1 MASSF
6 ATLLHE
12 SFATFAADKKERMIM
27 GHCSCCAHTHECAPE
42 KHIEKKESIFAEYW
56 KVGLSFILLISGII
70 MNALELPFFR
80 EGYFSLIWYVVAYL
94 PVGLPVMKEAWESMK
109 DKDYFSEFTL
119 MFVATLGAFYIGE
132 YPEGVAVMLFYSV
145 GELFQEKAVD
155 KAKRNIGALLDV
167 SPEEAAVVRDGR
179 VIIENPQNVKVGET
193 IEIKIGGR
201 VPLDGMMLNEVAAF
215 NTAALTGES
224 VPRSIRMGE
233 EVLAGMIVTD
243 KVIRIKVIRPFDKS
257 ALARILELVQNA
269 SERKA
274 PAELFI
280 RKFACVYTPIVIG
293 LAVLIVLL
301 PFIYSLITP
310 QFFFTFNDWLYR
322 ALVFLV
328 ISCPCALVVS
338 IPLGYFGGIGAASR
352 LGILFKGGNYLDAVT
367 KINTV
372 VFDKTGTLTK
382 GTFEVQSCNCESG
395 VSEEELIRM
404 IASVESSSTHPI
416 AKAVVN
422 YAGRRDIELSSVT
435 DSKEYAGLGLEAAVN
450 GIQVLAGNGRLL
462 SKFQIEYP
470 PELLS
475 VTDTIVVCAI
485 GNKYAGYLLLS
496 DSLKED
502 AKIAIQN
509 LKALGIQNIQIL
521 SGDKQSIVS
530 NFAEKLGISEAYGDL
545 LPDGKVKHLEE
556 LRQHTENQVAFV
568 GDGMNDA
575 PVLALSNVGIA
586 MGGLGSDAAIETA
599 DVVIQ
604 TDQPSKVAEAIKV
617 GKLTRRIVWQNIS
630 LAFGVKLLVLILG
643 AGGLA
648 TLWEAV
654 FADVGVAL
662 IAIMNAVRIQKMI
675 K

>member
-1 MASSF
+1 
-6 ATLLHE
+6 
-12 SFATFAADKKERMIM
+12 MIM

-167 SPEEAAVVRDGR
+167 RPEEAAVVRDGR

-193 IEIKIGGR
+193 IEIKTGGR

-280 RKFACVYTPIVIG
+280 RKFARVYTPIVIG

-310 QFFFTFNDWLYR
+310 QFLFTFNDWLYR

-475 VTDTIVVCAI
+475 ITDTIVVCAI

-509 LKALGIQNIQIL
+509 LKVLGIQNIQIL

-530 NFAEKLGISEAYGDL
+530 NFAEKLGVSEAYGDL

>member
-1 MASSF
+1 
-6 ATLLHE
+6 
-12 SFATFAADKKERMIM
+12 MIM

-94 PVGLPVMKEAWESMK
+94 PVGLPVMKEAWESIK

-167 SPEEAAVVRDGR
+167 RPEEAAVVRDGR

-193 IEIKIGGR
+193 IEIKTGGR

-280 RKFACVYTPIVIG
+280 RKFARVYTPIVIG

-310 QFFFTFNDWLYR
+310 QFLFTFNDWLYR

-530 NFAEKLGISEAYGDL
+530 NFAEKLGVSEAYGDL

>member
-1 MASSF
+1 
-6 ATLLHE
+6 
-12 SFATFAADKKERMIM
+12 M
-27 GHCSCCAHTHECAPE
+27 GHCSCCAHGCASE
-42 KHIEKKESIFAEYW
+42 KEIEVKNSIFQEYW
-56 KVGLSFILLISGII
+56 KAGLSFILLISGII
-70 MNALELPFFR
+70 MNALDFSFFHK
-80 EGYFSLIWYVVAYL
+80 EYVALIWYIVAYL
-94 PVGLPVMKEAWESMK
+94 PVGLPVIKEAWESMK
-109 DKDYFSEFTL
+109 EKDCFSEFTL
-119 MFVATLGAFYIGE
+119 MIVATIGAFYIGE
-132 YPEGVAVMLFYSV
+132 YPEGVAVMLFYTI
-145 GELFQEKAVD
+145 GELFQDKAVD

-167 SPEEAAVVRDGR
+167 RPEKALVLRDNSLITESPK
-179 VIIENPQNVKVGET
+179 NVKVGEI
-193 IEIKIGGR
+193 IEIKSGER
-201 VPLDGMMLNEVAAF
+201 VPLDGVMLGEVAAF

-224 VPRSIRMGE
+224 VPRNIREGE

-243 KVIRIKVIRPFDKS
+243 KVIRIKVTRPFDKS

-280 RKFACVYTPIVIG
+280 RKFARIYTPIVIG

-301 PFIYSLITP
+301 PFVYSFIDT
-310 QFFFTFNDWLYR
+310 QFAFVFNDWLYR

-352 LGILFKGGNYLDAVT
+352 LGILFKGGNYLDAIT

-382 GTFEVQSCNCESG
+382 GTFDVQECKSASG
-395 VSEEELIRM
+395 ISEKELIGM
-404 IASVESSSTHPI
+404 VASVESDSTHPI
-416 AKAVVN
+416 AKAIVN
-422 YAGRRDIELSSVT
+422 YAKLQNVELLPVT
-435 DSKEYAGLGLEAAVN
+435 GTKEFAGFGLEAMVD
-450 GIQVLAGNGRLL
+450 GTPVWVGNCRLL
-462 SKFQIEYP
+462 SKFNIEYP
-470 PELLS
+470 AELLQI
-475 VTDTIVVCAI
+475 TDTIVVCAI
-485 GNKYAGYLLLS
+485 GTDYAGYLLLA
-496 DSLKED
+496 DTLKDD
-502 AKIAIQN
+502 AKKAIDD
-509 LKALGIQNIQIL
+509 LKMLHIKNIQIL
-521 SGDKQSIVS
+521 SGDKQSIVT
-530 NFAEKLGISEAYGDL
+530 NFAEKLGITSAYGDL
-545 LPDGKVKHLEE
+545 LPEGKVRHLEE
-556 LRQHTENQVAFV
+556 LRQDGTNQIAFV

-575 PVLALSNVGIA
+575 PVLALSHVGIA

-617 GKLTRRIVWQNIS
+617 GKLTRRIIWQNVS

-643 AGGLA
+643 AGGIA

-662 IAIMNAVRIQKMI
+662 LAIMNAVRIQKMI

>member
-1 MASSF
+1 
-6 ATLLHE
+6 
-12 SFATFAADKKERMIM
+12 MIM

-94 PVGLPVMKEAWESMK
+94 PVGLPVMKEAWESIK

-167 SPEEAAVVRDGR
+167 RPEEAAVVRDER
-179 VIIENPQNVKVGET
+179 VVIENPQNVKVGET
-193 IEIKIGGR
+193 IEIKTGGR

-280 RKFACVYTPIVIG
+280 RKFARVYTPIVIG

-310 QFFFTFNDWLYR
+310 QFLFTFNDWLYR

-382 GTFEVQSCNCESG
+382 GTFEVQFCNCESG

-475 VTDTIVVCAI
+475 ITDTIVICAI

>member
-1 MASSF
+1 
-6 ATLLHE
+6 
-12 SFATFAADKKERMIM
+12 MIM

-94 PVGLPVMKEAWESMK
+94 PVGLPVMKEAWESIK

-167 SPEEAAVVRDGR
+167 RPEEAAVVRDER
-179 VIIENPQNVKVGET
+179 VVIENPQNVKVGET
-193 IEIKIGGR
+193 IEIKTGGR

-280 RKFACVYTPIVIG
+280 RKFARVYTPIVIG

-310 QFFFTFNDWLYR
+310 QFLFTFNDWLYR

-475 VTDTIVVCAI
+475 ITDTIVICAI

-568 GDGMNDA
+568 RDGMNDA

>member
-1 MASSF
+1 
-6 ATLLHE
+6 
-12 SFATFAADKKERMIM
+12 MIM

-56 KVGLSFILLISGII
+56 KVGFSFILLISGII

-167 SPEEAAVVRDGR
+167 RPEEAAVVRDER
-179 VIIENPQNVKVGET
+179 VVIENPQNVKVGET
-193 IEIKIGGR
+193 IEIKTGGR

-280 RKFACVYTPIVIG
+280 RKFARVYTPIVIG

-310 QFFFTFNDWLYR
+310 QFLFTFNDWLYR

-475 VTDTIVVCAI
+475 ITDTIVVCAI

>member
-1 MASSF
+1 
-6 ATLLHE
+6 
-12 SFATFAADKKERMIM
+12 MIM
-27 GHCSCCAHTHECAPE
+27 GHCSCCAHTHGCAPE

-167 SPEEAAVVRDGR
+167 RPEEAAVVRDGR

-193 IEIKIGGR
+193 IEIKTGGR

-280 RKFACVYTPIVIG
+280 RKFARVYTPIVIG

-310 QFFFTFNDWLYR
+310 QFLFTFNDWLYR

-475 VTDTIVVCAI
+475 ITDTIVVCAI

>member
-1 MASSF
+1 
-6 ATLLHE
+6 
-12 SFATFAADKKERMIM
+12 MIM

-56 KVGLSFILLISGII
+56 KVGLSFILLITGII

-80 EGYFSLIWYVVAYL
+80 EGYFSLIWYIVAYL
-94 PVGLPVMKEAWESMK
+94 PVGLPVMKEAWESIK

-167 SPEEAAVVRDGR
+167 RPEEAAVVRDGR

-193 IEIKIGGR
+193 IEIKTGGR

-280 RKFACVYTPIVIG
+280 RKFARVYTPIVIG

-310 QFFFTFNDWLYR
+310 QFLFTFNDWLYR

-475 VTDTIVVCAI
+475 ITDTIVVCAI

>member
-1 MASSF
+1 
-6 ATLLHE
+6 
-12 SFATFAADKKERMIM
+12 MIM

-70 MNALELPFFR
+70 MNALELHFFR
-80 EGYFSLIWYVVAYL
+80 EGYFSLIWYIVAYL

-167 SPEEAAVVRDGR
+167 RPEEAAVVRDER
-179 VIIENPQNVKVGET
+179 VVIENPQNVKVGET
-193 IEIKIGGR
+193 IEIKTGGR

-257 ALARILELVQNA
+257 AFARILELVQNA

-280 RKFACVYTPIVIG
+280 RKFARVYTPIVIG

-301 PFIYSLITP
+301 PFIYYLITP
-310 QFFFTFNDWLYR
+310 QFLFTFNDWLYR

-475 VTDTIVVCAI
+475 ITDTIVVCAI

-502 AKIAIQN
+502 ARIAIQN

>member
-1 MASSF
+1 
-6 ATLLHE
+6 
-12 SFATFAADKKERMIM
+12 MIM

-80 EGYFSLIWYVVAYL
+80 EGYFSLIWYIVAYL

-167 SPEEAAVVRDGR
+167 RPEEAAVVRDER
-179 VIIENPQNVKVGET
+179 VVIENPQSVKVGET
-193 IEIKIGGR
+193 IEIKTGGR

-280 RKFACVYTPIVIG
+280 RKFARVYTPIVIG

-310 QFFFTFNDWLYR
+310 QFLFTFNDWLYR

-382 GTFEVQSCNCESG
+382 GTFEVQFCNCESG

-422 YAGRRDIELSSVT
+422 YAGQRDIELSSVT

-475 VTDTIVVCAI
+475 ITDTIVICAI

-502 AKIAIQN
+502 ARIAIQN

>member
-1 MASSF
+1 
-6 ATLLHE
+6 
-12 SFATFAADKKERMIM
+12 MIM

-167 SPEEAAVVRDGR
+167 RPEEAAVVRDGR

-193 IEIKIGGR
+193 IEIKTGGR

-215 NTAALTGES
+215 NTVALTGES

-280 RKFACVYTPIVIG
+280 RKFARVYTPIVIG

-310 QFFFTFNDWLYR
+310 QFLFTFNDWLYR

-475 VTDTIVVCAI
+475 ITDTIVVCAI

-502 AKIAIQN
+502 ARIAIQN

>member
-1 MASSF
+1 
-6 ATLLHE
+6 
-12 SFATFAADKKERMIM
+12 MIM

-167 SPEEAAVVRDGR
+167 RPEEAAVVRDER
-179 VIIENPQNVKVGET
+179 VVIENPQSVKVGET
-193 IEIKIGGR
+193 IEIKTGGR

-280 RKFACVYTPIVIG
+280 RKFARVYTPIVIG

-310 QFFFTFNDWLYR
+310 QFLFTFNDWLYR

-382 GTFEVQSCNCESG
+382 GTFEVQFCNCESG

-422 YAGRRDIELSSVT
+422 YAGQRDIELSSVT

-475 VTDTIVVCAI
+475 ITDTIVVCAI

-568 GDGMNDA
+568 GDGINDA

>member
-1 MASSF
+1 
-6 ATLLHE
+6 
-12 SFATFAADKKERMIM
+12 MIM

-167 SPEEAAVVRDGR
+167 RPEEAAVVRDGR

-193 IEIKIGGR
+193 IEIKTGGR

-280 RKFACVYTPIVIG
+280 RKFARVYTPIVIG

-310 QFFFTFNDWLYR
+310 QFLFTFNDWLYR

-382 GTFEVQSCNCESG
+382 GTFEVQFCNCESG

-475 VTDTIVVCAI
+475 ITDTIVVCAI

-502 AKIAIQN
+502 ARIAIQN

>member
-1 MASSF
+1 
-6 ATLLHE
+6 
-12 SFATFAADKKERMIM
+12 MIM

-80 EGYFSLIWYVVAYL
+80 EGYFSLIWYIVAYL

-167 SPEEAAVVRDGR
+167 RPEEAAVVRDGR

-193 IEIKIGGR
+193 IEIKTGGR

-280 RKFACVYTPIVIG
+280 RKFARVYTPIVIG

-310 QFFFTFNDWLYR
+310 QFLFTFNDWLYR

-475 VTDTIVVCAI
+475 ITDTIVVCAI

-556 LRQHTENQVAFV
+556 LRQHTENQIAFV

-604 TDQPSKVAEAIKV
+604 TDQPSKVAEAIKI

>member
-1 MASSF
+1 
-6 ATLLHE
+6 
-12 SFATFAADKKERMIM
+12 MIM

-80 EGYFSLIWYVVAYL
+80 EGYFSLIWYIVAYL

-167 SPEEAAVVRDGR
+167 RPEEAAVVRDGR

-193 IEIKIGGR
+193 IEIKTGGR

-280 RKFACVYTPIVIG
+280 RKFARVYTPIVIG

-310 QFFFTFNDWLYR
+310 QFLFTFNDWLYR

-475 VTDTIVVCAI
+475 ITDTIVVCAI

>member
-1 MASSF
+1 
-6 ATLLHE
+6 
-12 SFATFAADKKERMIM
+12 MIM

-167 SPEEAAVVRDGR
+167 RPEEAAVVRDER
-179 VIIENPQNVKVGET
+179 VVIENPQSVKVGET
-193 IEIKIGGR
+193 IEIKTGGR

-224 VPRSIRMGE
+224 GPRSIRMGE

-280 RKFACVYTPIVIG
+280 RKFARVYTPIVIG

-310 QFFFTFNDWLYR
+310 QFLFTFNDWLYR

-372 VFDKTGTLTK
+372 VFDKKGTLTK
-382 GTFEVQSCNCESG
+382 GTFEVQFCNCESG

-422 YAGRRDIELSSVT
+422 YAGQRDIELSSVT

-475 VTDTIVVCAI
+475 ITDTIVVCAI

>member
-1 MASSF
+1 
-6 ATLLHE
+6 
-12 SFATFAADKKERMIM
+12 MIM

-167 SPEEAAVVRDGR
+167 RPEEAAVVRDGR
-179 VIIENPQNVKVGET
+179 VIIENPQSVKVGET
-193 IEIKIGGR
+193 IEIKTGGR

-382 GTFEVQSCNCESG
+382 GTFEVQFCNCESG

-422 YAGRRDIELSSVT
+422 YAGQRDIELSSVT

-475 VTDTIVVCAI
+475 ITDTIVICAI

-502 AKIAIQN
+502 ARIAIQN

>member
-1 MASSF
+1 
-6 ATLLHE
+6 
-12 SFATFAADKKERMIM
+12 MIM

-167 SPEEAAVVRDGR
+167 RPEEAAVVRDER
-179 VIIENPQNVKVGET
+179 VVIENPQSVKVGET
-193 IEIKIGGR
+193 IEIKTGGR

-280 RKFACVYTPIVIG
+280 RKFARVYTPIVIG

-310 QFFFTFNDWLYR
+310 QFLFTFNDWLYR

-382 GTFEVQSCNCESG
+382 GTFEVQFCNCESG

-475 VTDTIVVCAI
+475 ITDTIVVCAI

>member
-1 MASSF
+1 
-6 ATLLHE
+6 
-12 SFATFAADKKERMIM
+12 M

-167 SPEEAAVVRDGR
+167 RPEEAAVVRDGR

-193 IEIKIGGR
+193 IEIKTGGR

-280 RKFACVYTPIVIG
+280 RKFARVYTPIVIG

-310 QFFFTFNDWLYR
+310 QFLFTFNDWLYR

-450 GIQVLAGNGRLL
+450 GILVLAGNGRLL

-475 VTDTIVVCAI
+475 ITDTIVVCAI

-509 LKALGIQNIQIL
+509 LKVLGIQNIQIL

-530 NFAEKLGISEAYGDL
+530 NFAEKLGVSEAYGDL

>member
-1 MASSF
+1 
-6 ATLLHE
+6 
-12 SFATFAADKKERMIM
+12 MIM
-27 GHCSCCAHTHECAPE
+27 EHCSCCAHTHECAPE

-167 SPEEAAVVRDGR
+167 RPEEAAVVRDGR

-193 IEIKIGGR
+193 IEIKTGGR

-280 RKFACVYTPIVIG
+280 RKFARVYTPIVIG

-310 QFFFTFNDWLYR
+310 QFLFTFNDWLYR

-475 VTDTIVVCAI
+475 ITDTIVVCAI

>member
-1 MASSF
+1 
-6 ATLLHE
+6 
-12 SFATFAADKKERMIM
+12 MIM

-56 KVGLSFILLISGII
+56 KVGLSFFLLISGII

-167 SPEEAAVVRDGR
+167 RPEEAAVVRDGR

-193 IEIKIGGR
+193 IEIKTGGR

-280 RKFACVYTPIVIG
+280 RKFARVYTPIVIG

-475 VTDTIVVCAI
+475 ITDTIVVCAI

-662 IAIMNAVRIQKMI
+662 IAIMNAVRIQKMR

>member
-1 MASSF
+1 
-6 ATLLHE
+6 
-12 SFATFAADKKERMIM
+12 MIM

-167 SPEEAAVVRDGR
+167 RPEEAAVVRDER
-179 VIIENPQNVKVGET
+179 VVIENPQSVKVGET
-193 IEIKIGGR
+193 IEIKTGGR

-280 RKFACVYTPIVIG
+280 RKFARVYTPIVIG

-310 QFFFTFNDWLYR
+310 QFLFTFNDWLYR

-382 GTFEVQSCNCESG
+382 GTFEVQFCNCESG

-422 YAGRRDIELSSVT
+422 YAGQRDIELSSVT

-475 VTDTIVVCAI
+475 ITDTIVICAI

-502 AKIAIQN
+502 ARIAIQN

-654 FADVGVAL
+654 FGDVGVAL